1 MRRPRGLTRLPWISG
16 AFCRKFAGSPVCPRP
31 PAATRLLSAAAAVA
45 LCALGILNV
54 SSAQAPPPD
63 PMFQAMR
70 DEIDRAR
77 KLSLANLEAPYFV
90 EYTIDEQES
99 FSLSATLGG
108 LLSRRKERFRLPDV
122 EVRVGDYKFDN
133 GNYVGSGFGGGSRYD
148 LERFPLEDSY
158 PLLRRYFWLMTDSAY
173 KSSVEAI
180 SRKRAAMRNMQQNEP
195 LNDFAHAV
203 PVKSVRP
210 IQRLVLDEE
219 QWAGRVRTLSAIFT
233 QYPGVKNS
241 AVELEVTQGGMHL
254 VNSEG
259 TEVREPA
266 SAAVLRVRALAQAAD
281 GMSLRDAVTFH
292 AMDAVHL
299 PSDAELRQGI
309 TDLAENVLALAK
321 APKGEDYSGPV
332 LFEGLA
338 GAQIFAEVLA
348 RNLALTRRPVGDG
361 GRGGAQN
368 SELDGR
374 MGARVLPDTFDVVDD
389 PTQKEWRGRALFGSY
404 TVDREGVAPK
414 PLRLIEKG
422 VLKNYLLTRQ
432 PVRGYEGSNGRAR
445 LPGSYGAS
453 AAGIGN
459 LFVSTSDPV
468 TVAELKKKL
477 IELCRTRNKPYG
489 IIVRKMDFPSSGGMD
504 EVRRLIAAQQGGRPV
519 SMPILVYRIYVDGH
533 EELVRGMRFR
543 GFNVRSLKDILAA
556 GDDSA
561 AFEYQDNSAPFA
573 LIGGASF
580 TAETCVVAPSILIDD
595 LELHPAEE
603 ELPKLPVV
611 SAPDMTR

>member
-1 MRRPRGLTRLPWISG
+1 MRRLLKNGGACFGLAAGRKAGHALRL
-16 AFCRKFAGSPVCPRP
+16 
-31 PAATRLLSAAAAVA
+31 AAAGLAA
-45 LCALGILNV
+45 LGVLGILNV
-54 SSAQAPPPD
+54 SSAQAPPAD
-63 PMFQAMR
+63 PLFQAMR
-70 DEIDRAR
+70 DEIDRTR

-90 EYTIDEQES
+90 EYAIEEEES
-99 FSLSATLGG
+99 FSVTATLGG
-108 LLSRRKERFRLPDV
+108 LLSRRKERFRSPGV
-122 EVRVGDYKFDN
+122 HVRVGDYKFDN
-133 GNYVGSGFGGGSRYD
+133 SNYVGSSFGGGSRYD

-158 PLLRRYFWLMTDSAY
+158 PLLRRYFWLMADSAY

-180 SRKRAAMRNMQQNEP
+180 SRKRAAMRNMQQNEQ
-195 LNDFAHAV
+195 LNDFAHAE

-210 IQRLVLDEE
+210 IKRLVLDEE

-241 AVELEVTQGGMHL
+241 GVELEVSEGGLHL

-259 TEVREPA
+259 TEVREPESVA
-266 SAAVLRVRALAQAAD
+266 ILRARAVAQAAD

-292 AMDAVHL
+292 AVDAVHL
-299 PSDAELRQGI
+299 PSDAELRRGI
-309 TDLAENVLALAK
+309 TELAENVVALAK

-332 LFEGLA
+332 LFEGMA
-338 GAQIFAEVLA
+338 GAQVFAEVLA

-361 GRGGAQN
+361 GRGGGAQN

-404 TVDREGVAPK
+404 TVDREGVLPK

-453 AAGIGN
+453 AASIGN

-468 TVAELKKKL
+468 TVAELKKRL

-489 IIVRKMDFPSSGGMD
+489 IIVRKMDFPSSGGFD
-504 EVRRLIAAQQGGRPV
+504 EARRLMAAQQGGRAV
-519 SMPILVYRIYVDGH
+519 SMPILVYKIYVDGH

-561 AFEYQDNSAPFA
+561 AFEYMDNTAPFA
-573 LIGGASF
+573 LIGGGNFS
-580 TAETCVVAPSILIDD
+580 AETCVVAPSILIDD
-595 LELHPAEE
+595 LELHPVEE

>member
-1 MRRPRGLTRLPWISG
+1 MRR
-16 AFCRKFAGSPVCPRP
+16 
-31 PAATRLLSAAAAVA
+31 LLLAAAAGLVA
-45 LCALGILNV
+45 LGAMEML
-54 SSAQAPPPD
+54 SAQAPPAD
-63 PMFQAMR
+63 PIFQAMR

-90 EYTIDEQES
+90 EYVIDEEES
-99 FSLSATLGG
+99 FAVSANLGG
-108 LLSRRKERFRLPDV
+108 LLSRRKERFRSPDV
-122 EVRVGDYKFDN
+122 HVRVGDYKFDN
-133 GNYVGSGFGGGSRYD
+133 GNYVSSGFGFGSRYD

-158 PLLRRYFWLMTDSAY
+158 PLLRRYFWLMADSAY

-180 SRKRAAMRNMQQNEP
+180 SRKRAAMRNMQQNEQ
-195 LNDFAHAV
+195 LNDFAHAE

-210 IQRLVLDEE
+210 IKRLVLDEE
-219 QWAGRVRTLSAIFT
+219 QWAGRVRTLSTIFT
-233 QYPGVKNS
+233 QYPDVKNS
-241 AVELEVTQGGMHL
+241 GVELDVSEGGLHL

-259 TEVREPA
+259 TEVREPE
-266 SAAVLRVRALAQAAD
+266 SAAVLRARAVAQAAD

-292 AMDAVHL
+292 ALDAAHL
-299 PSDAELRQGI
+299 PSDAELRRGI
-309 TDLAENVLALAK
+309 TALAENVVALAK

-332 LFEGLA
+332 LFEGMA

-348 RNLALTRRPVGDG
+348 RNLALTRRPVAEG
-361 GRGGAQN
+361 GRGGGAQN

-389 PTQKEWRGRALFGSY
+389 PTQKEWRGRPLFGSY
-404 TVDREGVAPK
+404 TVDREGVLPK
-414 PLRLIEKG
+414 PLKLIEKG
-422 VLKNYLLTRQ
+422 VLKNYLMTRQ
-432 PVRGYEGSNGRAR
+432 PVRGYEGSTGRAR
-445 LPGSYGAS
+445 LPGSYGSS
-453 AAGIGN
+453 AAAISN
-459 LFVSTSDPV
+459 LFVSTSEPV

-489 IIVRKMDFPSSGGMD
+489 IIVRKMDFPSSAGLD
-504 EVRRLIAAQQGGRPV
+504 EMRRLMTGQQGGRPV
-519 SMPILVYRIYVDGH
+519 SPPILVYKVYADGR

-561 AFEYQDNSAPFA
+561 AFEYMDSTAPFA
-573 LIGGASF
+573 LIGGAGF

>member
-1 MRRPRGLTRLPWISG
+1 MRRLRGLTGLPWISG

-31 PAATRLLSAAAAVA
+31 PAATRLLLAAAGLVA
-45 LCALGILNV
+45 LCALNV
-54 SSAQAPPPD
+54 SSAQAPPAD

-70 DEIDRAR
+70 DEIDRTR

-90 EYTIDEQES
+90 EYAIDEEES

-108 LLSRRKERFRLPDV
+108 LLSRRMVRFRLPEV
-122 EVRVGDYKFDN
+122 HVRVGDYKFDN
-133 GNYVGSGFGGGSRYD
+133 GNYVGSGFGFGSRYD

-158 PLLRRYFWLMTDSAY
+158 PLLRRYFWLMADSAY
-173 KSSVEAI
+173 KSAVEAI
-180 SRKRAAMRNMQQNEP
+180 SRKRAAMRNMQQSEQ
-195 LNDFAHAV
+195 LNDFAHAE
-203 PVKSVRP
+203 PLKSVRP

-259 TEVREPA
+259 TEIREPE
-266 SAAVLRVRALAQAAD
+266 SVAVLRAQAVAQAAD

-292 AMDAVHL
+292 ALDVAHL
-299 PSDAELRQGI
+299 PSDAELRRGI
-309 TDLAENVLALAK
+309 AELAENVVALAK
-321 APKGEDYSGPV
+321 APMGQDYSGPV
-332 LFEGLA
+332 LFEGQA

-348 RNLALTRRPVGDG
+348 RNLALTRRPVADG
-361 GRGGAQN
+361 GRGGGAQN

-389 PTQKEWRGRALFGSY
+389 PTQKEWRGRPLFGSY
-404 TVDREGVAPK
+404 TVDREGVAPL
-414 PLRLIEKG
+414 PLRLVEKG

-445 LPGSYGAS
+445 LPGNYGAS
-453 AAGIGN
+453 SAAIGN
-459 LFVSTSDPV
+459 LFVSTSEPV
-468 TVAELKKKL
+468 PAAELKKKL
-477 IELCRTRNKPYG
+477 IELCRTRSKPYG
-489 IIVRKMDFPSSGGMD
+489 IIVRKMDFPSTAGMD
-504 EVRRLIAAQQGGRPV
+504 EVRRLMGGQQSGRPV
-519 SMPILVYRIYVDGH
+519 SMPILVYKIYVDGH

-561 AFEYQDNSAPFA
+561 VFEYMDNTAPFA
-573 LIGGASF
+573 LVGGGSF

-611 SAPDMTR
+611 SAPAMTR

>member
-1 MRRPRGLTRLPWISG
+1 MRRLP
-16 AFCRKFAGSPVCPRP
+16 V
-31 PAATRLLSAAAAVA
+31 AVA
-45 LCALGILNV
+45 GALGALGMLALL
-54 SSAQAPPPD
+54 SAQAPPAD
-63 PMFQAMR
+63 PVFQAMR

-90 EYTIDEQES
+90 EYAIDEQES
-99 FSLSATLGG
+99 FAVSANLGG
-108 LLSRRKERFRLPDV
+108 LLSRRKERFRAPEV
-122 EVRVGDYKFDN
+122 HVRVGDYKFDN
-133 GNYVGSGFGGGSRYD
+133 SNYVGSGMGGGARYD
-148 LERFPLEDSY
+148 LGRFPLEDSY
-158 PLLRRYFWLMTDSAY
+158 PLMRRYFWLMADSAY

-180 SRKRAAMRNMQQNEP
+180 SRKRAAMRNMQQSEQ
-195 LNDFAHAV
+195 LNDYAHAE
-203 PVKSVRP
+203 PVKSIRP
-210 IQRLVLDEE
+210 LKRLIVDEE

-233 QYPGVKNS
+233 QYPDVKNS
-241 AVELEVTQGGMHL
+241 GVELDISEGGLHL

-259 TEVREPA
+259 TEAREPEG
-266 SAAVLRVRALAQAAD
+266 AAILRARAVAQAAD

-292 AMDAVHL
+292 AFDAAHL
-299 PSDAELRQGI
+299 PSDAELRRGI
-309 TDLAENVLALAK
+309 TALAENVGALSK

-338 GAQIFAEVLA
+338 GAQVFAEVLA
-348 RNLALTRRPVGDG
+348 RNLSLTRRPVGDG
-361 GRGGAQN
+361 GRGGGVQN

-453 AAGIGN
+453 AANISN
-459 LFVSTSDPV
+459 LFVSTSEPV

-489 IIVRKMDFPSSGGMD
+489 IIVRKMDFPSTAGLD
-504 EVRRLIAAQQGGRPV
+504 EVRRLVTGQQGGRPV
-519 SMPILVYRIYVDGH
+519 SLPILVYKIYADGR

-556 GDDSA
+556 GDDGV
-561 AFEYQDNSAPFA
+561 AFEYMDNTAPFA
-573 LIGGASF
+573 LVGGAGF
-580 TAETCVVAPSILIDD
+580 TAKTCVVAPSILIDD

-611 SAPDMTR
+611 SPPDMTR